1 MSDVVAQARQSIK
14 DKKKY
19 EYDLEHGV
27 EQFPE
32 EHIDEDF
39 TYSVCIDIKVK
50 KNGKPVAMK
59 PNILNWAGN
68 ILMGC
73 SSHTK
78 S

>member
-1 MSDVVAQARQSIK
+1 MSDVVTQARQSIK

-19 EYDLEHGV
+19 EFDLEEGV
-27 EQFPE
+27 DQFKQDL
-32 EHIDEDF
+32 IDEDF

-50 KNGKPVAMK
+50 KNGKPVPIK

-73 SSHTK
+73 SSNTK
-78 S
+78 T